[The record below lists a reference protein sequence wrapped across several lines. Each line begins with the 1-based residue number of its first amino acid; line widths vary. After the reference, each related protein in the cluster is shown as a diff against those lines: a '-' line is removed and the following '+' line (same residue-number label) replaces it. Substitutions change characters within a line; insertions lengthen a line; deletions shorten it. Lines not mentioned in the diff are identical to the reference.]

1 MTVMQAPDQFEALVP
16 RALDAEGFRLRQS
29 LEDVHEDL
37 LLTVLELE
45 DEWLLDDRIAFSL
58 RHSQ

>member
-1 MTVMQAPDQFEALVP
+1 MQASDRFETLLP
-16 RALDAEGFRLRQS
+16 KPLDADTIRLRQA

-37 LLTVLELE
+37 LLTVLDLE

-58 RHSQ
+58 RHRQ

>member
-1 MTVMQAPDQFEALVP
+1 MQASDQFEALVP
-16 RALDAEGFRLRQS
+16 RPLDADGFRLRQS

-37 LLTVLELE
+37 LLTILHLE

-58 RHSQ
+58 RHTQ

>member
-1 MTVMQAPDQFEALVP
+1 MQASDQFEALVP
-16 RALDAEGFRLRQS
+16 KPLDAEGFRLRQS

-45 DEWLLDDRIAFSL
+45 EEWVLDDRIAFSL
-58 RHSQ
+58 RHPH